1 MAARRSYLWPV
12 LTMIIAV
19 AVVLVAAPQDW
30 KKWAPSFVRAPSLHL
45 GLDLAGG
52 TELDF
57 RISEEEIN
65 SQLASLDEQIAKQ
78 QAAGGGDELSK
89 LEAQRQSIKD
99 QQANLMEAIR
109 AVLERRVNSLGVSE
123 ATITPS
129 YFGNEKHLLV
139 EFPGITDIQQA
150 IKVVGKTIQLE
161 FKEEFTEATDE
172 YMKGVHAKADVA
184 YKRITQSGSSLA
196 KEGQDLSSQ
205 LGVAYNEHGLFY
217 KDTLPKG
224 LEELWTLQPGKV
236 VTKEASVQVPSQD
249 ANGQQTEETVNGIF
263 IAEVLKPKTMTGRL
277 ITEAPKAFTYLAKTN
292 SGAAYAAHADVKL
305 DDKVPTR
312 IVATVRS
319 MKPGD
324 LKSVATDD
332 KKAHL
337 LFLRTFTKGREQIA
351 SSHILIQYKGAQ
363 NADTSV
369 TRTKEQAKTKIAEIK
384 ARLAKGEKFEDIARK
399 ESDGPSKASGG
410 SLGTFGRGEMVPAFE
425 QAAFKLQK
433 EGDVSD
439 IVETQFGFHIIRL
452 DKALTQAP
460 DVASYD
466 DLTLAGAEA
475 IKTADG
481 LIAKLKAGDVRD
493 QEEAVTLRT
502 LFFSLKPTGWKDT
515 ELDGKHFR
523 SANVTMDDITG
534 IPVVQIIFDTEGGRL
549 FQELTKR
556 NIGKRIA
563 IFVGGELVSAPTVN
577 QEISGGNAIITGS
590 GNFDEAKQLATDLN
604 TGAIPAPIHLVGQ
617 HTVEA
622 TLGSAALLT
631 SLRAA
636 LIGLLILALYLV
648 LRYRILGLVADMA
661 LIMYAIIFFAL
672 LKLPLFLVTDAY
684 VVLTVA
690 GMAGIILSIGMAVD
704 ANVLVFERMREELRK
719 GKSVRTSVE
728 TSFQYAWPAIR
739 DGNVSTLITCFI
751 LFTIGTSIVRGFAI
765 TLAMGVLLSLF
776 TAVVLSRWMLRHLAQ
791 TKLAENPKLF
801 GVKAMN
807 EHSQSDSQS
816 TK

>member
-12 LTMIIAV
+12 LTAIVAV

-30 KKWAPSFVRAPSLHL
+30 KTWAPGFLRAPSLHL

-65 SQLASLDEQIAKQ
+65 SQLASLDAQIAKQ
-78 QAAGGGDELSK
+78 QAAGGGDELAK
-89 LEAQRQSIKD
+89 LEAQRQSIQD

-172 YMKGVHAKADVA
+172 YVKSVRAKADAA

-205 LGVAYNEHGLFY
+205 LGVAYNDHGLFY

-236 VTKEASVQVPSQD
+236 VMKEASVQVPSQN
-249 ANGQQTEETVNGIF
+249 ASGQQTEETVNGIF
-263 IAEVLKPKTMTGRL
+263 IAEVVKPKTMTGRL
-277 ITEAPKAFTYLAKTN
+277 IEEAPKAFAYLAKTN
-292 SGAAYAAHADVKL
+292 SGASYAAHENVTL
-305 DDKVPTR
+305 DDKVPPR
-312 IVATVRS
+312 IVATIRS

-324 LKSVATDD
+324 LKSVGTDD
-332 KKAHL
+332 KKAHVF
-337 LFLRTFTKGREQIA
+337 FLRTFTKGREQIA
-351 SSHILIQYKGAQ
+351 ASHILIQYKGAQ
-363 NADTSV
+363 NADASV
-369 TRTKEQAKTKIAEIK
+369 TRTKEQAKAKIDEIK

-433 EGDVSD
+433 QGDVSD
-439 IVETQFGFHIIRL
+439 VVETQFGYHIIRL
-452 DKALTQAP
+452 DKPLTQAP
-460 DVASYD
+460 DTASYD
-466 DLTLAGAEA
+466 DLTLAGADPL
-475 IKTADG
+475 KTADS
-481 LIAKLKAGDVRD
+481 LIAKLKAGEVRD

-523 SANVTMDDITG
+523 SANVTVDNVTG

-563 IFVGGELVSAPTVN
+563 IFVGGELISAPTVN
-577 QEISGGNAIITGS
+577 QEISGGTAIITGS
-590 GNFDEAKQLATDLN
+590 GNFDEAKQLASDLN

-622 TLGSAALLT
+622 TLGSAALAT
-631 SLRAA
+631 SLHAA
-636 LIGLLILALYLV
+636 LIGLAILALYMV
-648 LRYRILGLVADMA
+648 FRYRLLGLVADAA
-661 LIMYAIIFFAL
+661 LLMYALIFFAL

-791 TKLAENPKLF
+791 TKLAENTALF
-801 GVKAMN
+801 GVKRTDA
-807 EHSQSDSQS
+807 QA
-816 TK
+816 